1 MTKEGMIFKMQNLN
15 FKIKTNNSKAIT
27 LIALVITVI
36 VLLILAGVAIATLTG
51 DNGLLQKASNA
62 KKTNEEASALE
73 KIKVEVA
80 GSYGLDGKIDKEQL
94 NKNLKRINGLKYD
107 NETLNE
113 ETSIELPAIVELD
126 QNSYQITSD
135 GSVSIVKPQLIG
147 NLTKDNYGDYIDL
160 GQNVVRTSSTS
171 DDWRILYN
179 DTNNAYGGT
188 NGARVYAI
196 LADYL
201 PNSNPAVAASGLNKV
216 DGTTYNVNST
226 ISRQDLLN
234 KFNNTDAWKSL
245 IPEKLRNSCKVKGA
259 ATGEMIMASYN
270 KKYSINP
277 PLNYTD
283 LPYFY
288 IDNDS
293 SKDIDTLYM
302 PRIDSTPFNN
312 CMGYWLASPRTW
324 DDAIYRVRYSGE
336 IAVLVYSNTDHGICP
351 IVSLPSN
358 IQVTPTTSNGK
369 TIWSLVQ

>member
-1 MTKEGMIFKMQNLN
+1 M
-15 FKIKTNNSKAIT
+15 
-27 LIALVITVI
+27 
-36 VLLILAGVAIATLTG
+36 
-51 DNGLLQKASNA
+51 LQKAQNA
-62 KKTNEEASALE
+62 SEKSTEASALE
-73 KIKVEVA
+73 KIQVEVA
-80 GSYGLDGKIDKEQL
+80 GSYGLDGKIDEEQL
-94 NKNLKRINGLKYD
+94 NNNLKRISGLKYNNASLSD
-107 NETLNE
+107 ENQ
-113 ETSIELPAIVELD
+113 IELPAIVELAN
-126 QNSYQITSD
+126 NSYTTSD
-135 GSVSIVKPQLIG
+135 DGIVSPLKPQLIG
-147 NLTKDNYGDYIDL
+147 NLTKDNYGDYLDF
-160 GQNVVRTSSTS
+160 GQNIEGVGTSSS
-171 DDWRILYN
+171 ADDWRILYN
-179 DTNNAYGGT
+179 DKNNLYGGSD
-188 NGARVYAI
+188 GARVYAI

-234 KFNNTDAWKSL
+234 KFNNTDVWKSL

-336 IAVLVYSNTDHGICP
+336 IAVLVYSNTNHGICP